1 MRWKHVL
8 RDTGIALLPFILPAP
23 LRAQQLFPSDVNF
36 AQANFDTVIR
46 ILKHWAE
53 ISLRYVLAIAAIA
66 LVITGY
72 VYITS
77 EGNSQKIE
85 QAKQALLFIG
95 IGVGVVLGAYL
106 IVTTLGTQLTQ

>member
-1 MRWKHVL
+1 MRWQRTL
-8 RDTGIALLPFILPAP
+8 RSIGVALLPFLLPMP
-23 LRAQQLFPSDVNF
+23 LQAQQIFPSDVNF

-46 ILKHWAE
+46 ILKYWAE

-72 VYITS
+72 IYITS